1 MRKVFPWMSIL
12 IVFTLVACSFAPGN
26 PQKAPAITPTKSGDQ
41 MQTEISQLLTMMPT
55 NTGQPA
61 GDVTPAPDLPTVAVL
76 TETPAI
82 EKPAVEVLSPT
93 PSAEATETPKSQVTA
108 AGFVP
113 TATLV
118 TSVTPGPTITKAS
131 EATKTTSLGSPTSTD
146 PMDNPYAWNWPT
158 GRDLYTQSR
167 FVNGKQSI
175 RALTT
180 KDGWRMAN
188 PKGRE
193 GFSDIRVEA
202 TFNVGETCQKDNPGM
217 ADHYGIIVRV
227 PDLRQPYQGYL
238 FGFSCIGAYSLRS
251 WNWDGLDERRQEM
264 RMLIDWTTPK
274 TTDDKNVI
282 NVGTRTT
289 NKMRIDVIGSV
300 ISLYAN
306 GTFLAKYDYSTNSN
320 IPHLPTGYFG
330 VFVGSRNNTN
340 FTIWVDEMSYW
351 ENPQP

>member
-1 MRKVFPWMSIL
+1 MRKVFSWMSIL
-12 IVFTLVACSFAPGN
+12 IVFSLVACSFAPGN
-26 PQKAPAITPTKSGDQ
+26 PQKAPATTPTKSGDQ
-41 MQTEISQLLTMMPT
+41 MQTEISQMLTMMPT

-61 GDVTPAPDLPTVAVL
+61 GEVTPAPALPTVAVL

-93 PSAEATETPKSQVTA
+93 PTAEATETPRSQITE

-113 TATLV
+113 TVTLV
-118 TSVTPGPTITKAS
+118 TTVTPGPTITKAI
-131 EATKTTSLGSPTSTD
+131 EATATTSSSSPPTSTD

-158 GRDLYTQSR
+158 GRDLYTQAR
-167 FVNGKQSI
+167 FVNGRQSI

-188 PKGRE
+188 PKLGE
-193 GFSDIRVEA
+193 GFSNIRVEA
-202 TFNVGETCQKDNPGM
+202 TLSTGEICQKDNPGM

-238 FGFSCIGAYSLRS
+238 FSLSCIGAYSLRS
-251 WNWDGLDERRQEM
+251 WNWDGMDERRQEM

-274 TTDDKNVI
+274 TSDGKYVI
-282 NVGTRTT
+282 NPGTRVT

-306 GTFLAKYDYSTNSN
+306 GTFLGKYDYSTNSD
-320 IPHLPTGYFG
+320 IPHLSTGYFG
-330 VFVGSRNNTN
+330 VFVGSRNDTN

-351 ENPQP
+351 ENP